1 MTKLILWKEIPV
13 EVGPYKTV
21 KIGAKHEF
29 DEEYIPE
36 LWDKVNEIIDFEKKR
51 VLADRAVETTFPNVN
66 KSAQTIAKKIEAVTE
81 ARESMPKC
89 PKCGAPTTEGQKKD
103 GTKFTKCSTNRWNP
117 ETKQAEGCNYVDWG
131 DSKKSEA
138 PKLASKAQRA
148 VIAEKAPDRLT
159 DDLTAYDAFKIIA
172 GLRK

>member
-1 MTKLILWKEIPV
+1 MSEIILNKEVPV
-13 EVGPYKTV
+13 QIGPYKTV
-21 KIGAKHEF
+21 KVGVVKH
-29 DEEYIPE
+29 
-36 LWDKVNEIIDFEKKR
+36 FEKELPAEEMWDAVNNLLNFEVGR
-51 VLADRAVETTFPNVN
+51 VKASQVVEETFEDKKPN
-66 KSAQTIAKKIEAVTE
+66 QTIATKVEAVT
-81 ARESMPKC
+81 ALRESLPKC

-138 PKLASKAQRA
+138 PKLASQAQRA
-148 VIAEKAPDRLT
+148 VIAEKAPDQLT

-172 GLRK
+172 RLRK